1 MSFYRFM
8 MRNYRG
14 TDTPEG
20 DLAHDMER
28 DREHSRRTAKASLTD
43 GTN

>member
-14 TDTPEG
+14 KDTPEG
-20 DLAHDMER
+20 DLAYDIPEKK
-28 DREHSRRTAKASLTD
+28 EV
-43 GTN
+43 